1 LAWPIGALAIGL
13 LMISHIY
20 NIPTSFI
27 IIFAGILISIGSLK
41 NKKVNLKHI
50 IFKET
55 PWQILIFSIGMYVVV
70 FGLQKAFLY
79 QIMPGVIRFFIEGGK
94 FVAIMGV
101 GVLSGVL
108 SALINNLPTVMLI
121 NLNIKLANPADHM
134 SHILALANLIGTDIG
149 PKMTPI
155 GSLATLFMASCIKQ
169 KGLTYLMLII

>member
-1 LAWPIGALAIGL
+1 LANT
-13 LMISHIY
+13 Y
-20 NIPTSFI
+20 
-27 IIFAGILISIGSLK
+27 IFNRYVRGGVWSSKSVFVSDNARC
-41 NKKVNLKHI
+41 NK
-50 IFKET
+50 IF
-55 PWQILIFSIGMYVVV
+55 Y
-70 FGLQKAFLY
+70 
-79 QIMPGVIRFFIEGGK
+79 RGGK

-155 GSLATLFMASCIKQ
+155 GSLATLLWLHVLNK
-169 KGLTYLMLII
+169 KV